1 MKKRTLLIISLAVL
15 LSSVLVVEASSQE
28 EIDPLQQVVASN
40 GIDQAEAY
48 IIAEAYFVYYIS
60 GCGYP
65 AEPESAD
72 KNWVSKTQI
81 GIVGKPGP
89 PILINKETGDIFWD
103 DPQFSIS
110 LEGLKRLK
118 ADQTLKLAE

>member
-1 MKKRTLLIISLAVL
+1 MKIINLIFISVAIL
-15 LSSVLVVEASSQE
+15 LSPAFVAAASSQE
-28 EIDPLQQVVASN
+28 EIDSLQTVDATN

-48 IIAEAYFVYYIS
+48 IMAEAYFIYHIS

-65 AEPESAD
+65 AEPESA
-72 KNWVSKTQI
+72 NEHWASKTQI

-103 DPQFSIS
+103 DPKNSIS
-110 LEGLKRLK
+110 LEDLKRAK
-118 ADQTLKLAE
+118 ADQAGEK

>member
-1 MKKRTLLIISLAVL
+1 MKTTTLLIISLAIVL
-15 LSSVLVVEASSQE
+15 STALVAAANSQKE
-28 EIDPLQQVVASN
+28 LDPLQKVDATN

-48 IIAEAYFVYYIS
+48 IIAEDYFIYHIS

-65 AEPESAD
+65 AEPESENE
-72 KNWVSKTQI
+72 NWVSKTQI

-89 PILINKETGDIFWD
+89 PILINKETGAIFWH
-103 DPQFSIS
+103 DPKNSIS
-110 LEGLKRLK
+110 LEELKRLK